1 MRDFVF
7 LYLIALAVFL
17 IIDSFWLGLI
27 ARRLYR
33 SQIGFLLRDKFNFKA
48 AGVFY
53 LFYLAGL
60 VFFVITPAESW
71 TFALLAGL
79 FFGFIT
85 YATYDITN
93 LATIKDW
100 PVKLTIIDIVWGS
113 FIAGITSLI
122 TFLIAGG

>member
-1 MRDFVF
+1 VRDFVL

>member
-33 SQIGFLLRDKFNFKA
+33 SQIGFLLRDKYNFKA

>member
-1 MRDFVF
+1 MRDFVL

>member
-100 PVKLTIIDIVWGS
+100 SVKLTIIDIVWGS

>member
-1 MRDFVF
+1 MRDFF
-7 LYLIALAVFL
+7 ILYFIALVVFL

-33 SQIGFLLRDKFNFKA
+33 SQIGFLLKDKFNLKA

-60 VFFVITPAESW
+60 VFFVITPAESL

-100 PVKLTIIDIVWGS
+100 PVKLTAIDLVWGS

-122 TFLIAGG
+122 TFLLAGG